1 MIIGFGAVAE
11 IKSDFM
17 YSCDVK
23 NNKVVI
29 RASYRID
36 AGVPYFVA

>member
-1 MIIGFGAVAE
+1 MIVGFGAVAE
-11 IKSDFM
+11 IESDFM

-23 NNKVVI
+23 NDKVVI
-29 RASYRID
+29 HASYRID

>member
-11 IKSDFM
+11 IESNFM

-29 RASYRID
+29 CASYRID
-36 AGVPYFVA
+36 AGVPYFAA